1 MASARSASPIGMK
14 KSRPGV
20 LLACLCREED
30 AGKLAEAILRHTTT
44 LGVRRMSLAR
54 TLRPAQDPFKQICT
68 VLFLSFLTANTLRS
82 RIPFVFRTISL
93 WAAQASLIFC
103 VLHVDLLPK
112 STKD

>member
-1 MASARSASPIGMK
+1 MK

-54 TLRPAQDPFKQICT
+54 TLRPRSFRT
-68 VLFLSFLTANTLRS
+68 VQTLSLIHIYGIRLLWI
-82 RIPFVFRTISL
+82 IPFPWQFPGNRSSREKFDKEFRI
-93 WAAQASLIFC
+93 C
-103 VLHVDLLPK
+103 CYH
-112 STKD
+112 